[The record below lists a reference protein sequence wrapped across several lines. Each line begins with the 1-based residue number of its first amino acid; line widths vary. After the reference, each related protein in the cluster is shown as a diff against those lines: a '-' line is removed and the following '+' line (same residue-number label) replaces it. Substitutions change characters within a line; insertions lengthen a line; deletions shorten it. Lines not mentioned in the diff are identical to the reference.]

1 MIGEVKGS
9 ALLRGTRG
17 RPPADIDALAD
28 ALAALSRLAAARRDD
43 FAAIDINPFLVRR
56 AGRGA
61 VALDALIIPRTEH
74 RPAYGP
80 AYASE

>member
-1 MIGEVKGS
+1 VKGS

-43 FAAIDINPFLVRR
+43 FVAIDINPFLVRR
-56 AGRGA
+56 EGRGA
-61 VALDALIIPRTEH
+61 VALDALIIPR
-74 RPAYGP
+74 PA
-80 AYASE
+80 